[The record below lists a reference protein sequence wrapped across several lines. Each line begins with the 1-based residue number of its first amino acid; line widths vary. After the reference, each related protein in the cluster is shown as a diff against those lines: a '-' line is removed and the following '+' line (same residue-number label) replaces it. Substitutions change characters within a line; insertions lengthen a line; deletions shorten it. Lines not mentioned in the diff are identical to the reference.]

1 MIQNILVLE
10 EDPKYFLF
18 MKLEKPT
25 TTTTTTNVSV
35 SAVVIKQ
42 ENQLLP
48 DFSTQGFSWEEG
60 KGRGSL
66 SF

>member
-25 TTTTTTNVSV
+25 RTITNVSV
-35 SAVVIKQ
+35 SVVVIKQ

-48 DFSTQGFSWEEG
+48 DFSTQGFNWEEG